1 MKKQLDI
8 TKSNKIFNKA
18 KKLIPGG
25 SQTFS
30 KSPSQFVQNFSP
42 KYLHKGKGAEVW
54 DVDNNKFIDYVMG
67 CHPLILG
74 YADKDVNKAVKKQL
88 DLGSTFSLMNELELD
103 VSKLLVDAIPSAE
116 MVRFGKNGAD
126 ATTIGVKIARA
137 VTNRDHIALCGFHG
151 WHDWFIATTDL
162 NRGIPKFNE
171 KLAHKFVYNDI
182 DSLEKIFKKNK
193 DKIAIVILEPLTVLK
208 PKCYG
213 PINCNEKKCKKACA
227 NNFLTEVKRITHK
240 YGALL
245 MFDEIISG
253 FRFSFG
259 GAQELVNVKPD
270 LSSFAKAISNGI
282 PLSAIVGKREYM
294 ECLQDVFFS
303 FTYGGDCVG
312 LSAAKAC
319 IPKIKDKSV
328 INHLYVMGKYLMDE
342 INNYAEDLKIDDYI
356 KCIGYSCRSVIKFDG
371 QGKIDE
377 LVLKSFFQ
385 QELLKRGVLWAA
397 YHALSWSHKKK
408 HINHTIKAFKETMDL
423 FRKILNQNIDIKS
436 LLEGPA
442 VEPVF
447 RKVADFNS
455 FTRND

>member
-1 MKKQLDI
+1 
-8 TKSNKIFNKA
+8 
-18 KKLIPGG
+18 
-25 SQTFS
+25 
-30 KSPSQFVQNFSP
+30 
-42 KYLHKGKGAEVW
+42 
-54 DVDNNKFIDYVMG
+54 
-67 CHPLILG
+67 
-74 YADKDVNKAVKKQL
+74 
-88 DLGSTFSLMNELELD
+88 
-103 VSKLLVDAIPSAE
+103 
-116 MVRFGKNGAD
+116 
-126 ATTIGVKIARA
+126 
-137 VTNRDHIALCGFHG
+137 
-151 WHDWFIATTDL
+151 
-162 NRGIPKFNE
+162 
-171 KLAHKFVYNDI
+171 
-182 DSLEKIFKKNK
+182 
-193 DKIAIVILEPLTVLK
+193 
-208 PKCYG
+208 
-213 PINCNEKKCKKACA
+213 
-227 NNFLTEVKRITHK
+227 
-240 YGALL
+240 
-245 MFDEIISG
+245 
-253 FRFSFG
+253 
-259 GAQELVNVKPD
+259 
-270 LSSFAKAISNGI
+270 
-282 PLSAIVGKREYM
+282 M

-377 LVLKSFFQ
+377 LVLKSFFNRNCLNEVFCGQ
-385 QELLKRGVLWAA
+385 HTMPFHGLT
-397 YHALSWSHKKK
+397 KK